1 MQYLDKNY
9 RRFVAILTSILVKV
23 LRYSSLD
30 FGEFYFGN
38 PLKLSVGDFP
48 FFPFKYVSDAVTIKI
63 FRVP

>member
-1 MQYLDKNY
+1 M
-9 RRFVAILTSILVKV
+9 AILTSILVKV

-38 PLKLSVGDFP
+38 PLKLSVADFP